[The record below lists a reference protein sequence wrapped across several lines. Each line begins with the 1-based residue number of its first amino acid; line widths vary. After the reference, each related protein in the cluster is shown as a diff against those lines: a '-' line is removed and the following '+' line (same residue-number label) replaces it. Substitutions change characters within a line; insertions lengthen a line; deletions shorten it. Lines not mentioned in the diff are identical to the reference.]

1 MLVSANWIYSIND
14 KSISKGS
21 STCFKWLDSKEP
33 ALHLQSTFIMHCHCE
48 KNHNVY
54 PHNVMFPFG
63 IGSSG
68 TDQKLFQK
76 EENQN
81 I

>member
-1 MLVSANWIYSIND
+1 M
-14 KSISKGS
+14 
-21 STCFKWLDSKEP
+21 DSKEP
-33 ALHLQSTFIMHCHCE
+33 AIHLQSTFIMDYNCIFQACHFE

-76 EENQN
+76 EENQKHIVYRLN
-81 I
+81 VVLGILEHADS